1 MTWFGGG
8 LRAVDISNPYRPE
21 EVEHFMPAPGSRP
34 EHRQSNDVF
43 VDKDRGLV
51 YLIDRLNGL
60 DILEYRG

>member
-8 LRAVDISNPYRPE
+8 LRAVDISDPYRPE
-21 EVEHFMPAPGSRP
+21 EVDHFMPTPGGGQNIV
-34 EHRQSNDVF
+34 QSNDVF

-60 DILEYRG
+60 DILEFRG